1 MTTPPASEP
10 APAPAPT
17 EPMPAPAPT
26 PATVASVDLGNA
38 VGADNK
44 VTTASTSFA
53 KNDTIHAS
61 VATDGAASKLNAKW
75 TYQDGQTVDSQDKDV
90 AAGPQTTD
98 FSISKPDGWPA
109 GKYKVTFSTGAP
121 KIEPG
126 KTPDMMEMMKRVVAP
141 KFEDPAKTPLEKE
154 VVSGSNDWNDL
165 QVEKPAPGEESMIPS
180 GGPPPGVPSGTPGR

>member
-1 MTTPPASEP
+1 MTRNRISLAIATALLATVALAGCKKKDDAAMTTPPASEP
-10 APAPAPT
+10 APAPAPI
-17 EPMPAPAPT
+17 EPAPAPT

-53 KNDTIHAS
+53 KSDTIHAS

-90 AAGPQTTD
+90 AAGPQVSD

-109 GKYKVTFSTGAP
+109 GKYKVEISLDGA
-121 KIEPG
+121 
-126 KTPDMMEMMKRVVAP
+126 VVQSRD
-141 KFEDPAKTPLEKE
+141 FEVK
-154 VVSGSNDWNDL
+154 
-165 QVEKPAPGEESMIPS
+165 
-180 GGPPPGVPSGTPGR
+180 